1 MPGVKAP
8 VMTVTTADRDP
19 AAGDVFVTNGPGPGQ
34 YGPLIYTPQG
44 QLVWF
49 QHLSGRND
57 SRGPQRP
64 ELPGRGAC

>member
-1 MPGVKAP
+1 
-8 VMTVTTADRDP
+8 MTVTTADRDP

-49 QHLSGRND
+49 D
-57 SRGPQRP
+57 SV
-64 ELPGRGAC
+64 